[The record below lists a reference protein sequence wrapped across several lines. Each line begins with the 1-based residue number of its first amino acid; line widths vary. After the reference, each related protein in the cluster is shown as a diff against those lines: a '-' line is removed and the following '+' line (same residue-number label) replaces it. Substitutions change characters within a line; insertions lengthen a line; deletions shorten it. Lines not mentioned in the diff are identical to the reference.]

1 VTDAERRSGTSF
13 RVLRER
19 DFAVFW
25 SAALVSNT
33 GSWMQTIVVPF
44 VVFELTDSTAWL
56 GFAAFMNFVPA
67 MLAGP
72 FGGSYADRHSR
83 KAILLVTQT
92 AMMLLA
98 FALWAVWAGG
108 VATPGIIVAIVFVSG
123 FVSGINITTWQ
134 AFVTQLVEP
143 DDLVDAVRL
152 NSMQFMGARAF
163 GPALAGWV
171 LAGFGASAAFFLNA
185 ISFVLVLGAL
195 LFVHPRAQ
203 TYSPEAGT
211 VLGHLRDGWR
221 VVRAHTSLW
230 LPIVTIGVVSLLGTS
245 VIQLAPAMA
254 KEMFGVGR
262 GEYGFLV
269 AAFGLGAVLG
279 SVMVAV
285 IADRMTRSVVACAG
299 IVGLSLG
306 VVGLGLAPEYAV
318 GVAAMF
324 VMGLTYLLLATSL
337 NTGVQ
342 ARVEDEYRGRVM
354 AIYLS
359 SLLLGVPLGALI
371 QGQMAELFDLRAVI
385 VGSGLLLLGF
395 AVLAMLRYPR
405 LRPIDESLLEVYA
418 DAPAAGS
425 PASPPAVAGAD
436 G

>member
-13 RVLRER
+13 RVLKER

-33 GSWMQTIVVPF
+33 GSWMQTIAVPF
-44 VVFELTDSTAWL
+44 VVYQMTKSTAWL
-56 GFAAFMNFVPA
+56 GFAAFMNFIPA
-67 MLAGP
+67 MIAGP

-83 KAILLVTQT
+83 KRILLVTQT
-92 AMMLLA
+92 VMMIAA
-98 FALWAVWAGG
+98 FALWGVWVAG

-134 AFVTQLVEP
+134 AFVTQLVEA

-163 GPALAGWV
+163 GPAIAGIVLQTAGASTAFLLNAVSFFLV
-171 LAGFGASAAFFLNA
+171 LA
-185 ISFVLVLGAL
+185 AL
-195 LFVHPRAQ
+195 LFVHPRPQ
-203 TYSPEAGT
+203 VYSADERG
-211 VLGHLRDGWR
+211 VFVHLREDWQ
-221 VVRAHTSLW
+221 VIRARTSLS
-230 LPIVTIGVVSLLGTS
+230 LPIVMIGVVSLLGTS

-262 GEYGFLV
+262 GAYGMLV
-269 AAFGLGAVLG
+269 AAFGIGAVTG
-279 SVMVAV
+279 SVLIAV
-285 IADRMTRSVVACAG
+285 IADRLNRSLVACVG

-306 VVGLGLAPEYAV
+306 VVGLGLAPVY
-318 GVAAMF
+318 GVAVVAMYA
-324 VMGLTYLLLATSL
+324 MGLTYLLLATSL
-337 NTGVQ
+337 NTGIQ

-371 QGQMAELFDLRAVI
+371 QGQVAEMASLRSVI
-385 VGSGLLLLGF
+385 VGSGVLLLAY
-395 AVLAMLRYPR
+395 AVVTMVRFPR
-405 LRPIDESLLEVYA
+405 LRPLDESLIEVRP
-418 DAPAAGS
+418 DGFS
-425 PASPPAVAGAD
+425 SVPPAVAGAD
-436 G
+436 